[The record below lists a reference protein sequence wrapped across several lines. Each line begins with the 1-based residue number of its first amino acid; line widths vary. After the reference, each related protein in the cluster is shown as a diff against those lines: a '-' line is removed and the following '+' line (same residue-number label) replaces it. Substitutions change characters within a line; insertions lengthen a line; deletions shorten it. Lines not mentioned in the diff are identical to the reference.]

1 MLSNPNIQVKLLAT
15 LYQTPLFPLHLLTP
29 SSPMYPGPPS
39 KNEGLKPKKRKTCS
53 NFTGPKCHFIDC
65 IVISLSSKFGAQD
78 EKGRLEKMKSSSASP
93 WSGHRRRNA
102 QCRPLLL
109 GHLSRG
115 KRHVCSLASDP
126 IPVPITC
133 LVPFLVIK
141 HAHITPWFSAPL
153 RCSLSM

>member
-1 MLSNPNIQVKLLAT
+1 MLSKPHIQVKLLAILYRT
-15 LYQTPLFPLHLLTP
+15 LLFPLHLLTP
-29 SSPMYPGPPS
+29 ISPMYPGPPS
-39 KNEGLKPKKRKTCS
+39 TKNEGLMPKKRKTSS
-53 NFTGPKCHFIDC
+53 NFTGPKCHFIAF

-78 EKGRLEKMKSSSASP
+78 EKGRLEEMKSSSASL

-115 KRHVCSLASDP
+115 KRHVCSLASGP

-141 HAHITPWFSAPL
+141 HAQITPWFSAWAE
-153 RCSLSM
+153 SS